1 MGKRGKYLAK
11 YEAGLSQEEISG
23 MARKE

>member
-1 MGKRGKYLAK
+1 MGKRREYLAI

-23 MARKE
+23 MSRKE

>member
-1 MGKRGKYLAK
+1 MEKRAKYLAK
-11 YEAGLSQEEISG
+11 YEAGVSQEELSG